1 VTTTAVSCVLCGRTF
16 ETPFCTHCGLDAAG
30 HFAPVAI
37 DPEAADLEKRVNPG
51 AALCAGLWP
60 FSHGAAA
67 LGVLYWVS
75 MAVLPPVPLGIMI
88 YLFFNGNRIALQR
101 RRYASAAQFREV
113 ERKWAVAGIGVG
125 PLLLAII
132 FIAAAVLFNN
142 VVVAQRNAYNQ
153 CMQTTADATK
163 CSVP

>member
-1 VTTTAVSCVLCGRTF
+1 VTTAVSCVLCGRSFT
-16 ETPFCTHCGLDAAG
+16 TPFCSHCGLDAVG

-60 FSHGAAA
+60 FWHGAAA
-67 LGVLYWVS
+67 LGVLYWVA
-75 MAVLPPVPLGIMI
+75 MIVLPPVPLGIMV

-101 RRYASAAQFREV
+101 RRFASAAQFRQV
-113 ERKWAVAGIGVG
+113 GQRWALVGIAVG
-125 PLLLAII
+125 PLLLAIT

-142 VVVAQRNAYNQ
+142 VVVAQRAAYNQ
-153 CMQTTADATK
+153 CVQKTGDAKK